1 MDLFADRLY
10 HCLLDALRERGITED
25 GRPVT
30 VAEIYQELVPYRTV
44 RERVGVDLNAD
55 YEHAL
60 LRLLAGEGDRL
71 RLEPPAAQ
79 EELKRELG
87 SNNPYVGIYRKFAA
101 CDVWVR
107 VAAVADDEAGE
118 GARGPVDSGAAPALA
133 RPVAVP
139 AAGSPSAEPAPRPA
153 APARPAAA
161 TPVAPP
167 PAPGSETGCPFCRE
181 ALPGGR
187 MVRFCPHCGRD
198 QRLRP
203 CAGCGEALD
212 RAWRYCIACGVPV
225 QLTAHPGKV
234 PG

>member
-10 HCLLDALRERGITED
+10 QCLLDALRERGVAED

-60 LRLLAGEGDRL
+60 LRLLAGEGGRL
-71 RLEPPAAQ
+71 RLEPAAAQ
-79 EELKRELG
+79 DELKRELG

-101 CDVWVR
+101 CDVWVSFP
-107 VAAVADDEAGE
+107 AEAGE
-118 GARGPVDSGAAPALA
+118 DAPAPEPVPARA

-139 AAGSPSAEPAPRPA
+139 VGLVPSAEPAPAPA
-153 APARPAAA
+153 APPRPAAA
-161 TPVAPP
+161 SPAPAPP
-167 PAPGSETGCPFCRE
+167 AAGDSGCPFCRE
-181 ALPGGR
+181 MLPGGR

-225 QLTAHPGKV
+225 QLTAHTGK
-234 PG
+234 GAG